1 MTVSLNEPYEIIRLA
16 FAKTDAGAEEIAS
29 WSDGTE
35 LDLELTVMPPPIPI
49 GDEMDDEGDDAMDEF
64 AMVAEAASMGGGG
77 IFLLLLL
84 LLV

>member
-1 MTVSLNEPYEIIRLA
+1 MTLDEPFEVVRLA
-16 FAKTDAGAEEIAS
+16 FAKTEAGAQEIAS
-29 WSDGTE
+29 WSDSAQ
-35 LDLELTVMPPPIPI
+35 LDLELPMIPPIP
-49 GDEMDDEGDDAMDEF
+49 GADDGMDDEGDGTIDEF